1 LHAASIEK
9 RAWLCQISAA
19 GFRHRIPEI
28 YPLTSIALRCIL
40 FFPLY
45 GHWPYVTGILRLFAA
60 CFSICL
66 PFTTSNLR
74 IMNALAIEQ
83 SAPISPAP
91 AIAQYKRIENSSI
104 DRILHATR
112 KHLGTEI
119 AFVSRYVENH
129 EKELTHVDSDLEL
142 PMGPGFRD
150 SREDSYCWH
159 IYEGRLPQL
168 IQDPADHP
176 FAMTLGITEFLPVGC
191 HLNVPLKLSDGTVY
205 GSFCCLSRKPDRS
218 MGERDLDVLKAF
230 AALAVEQIEGAL
242 EHDER
247 RSFLERSISDL
258 IAKNSLQIFHQPIVD
273 LISANAVGSECLA
286 RFPDA
291 SERGPDRWFNEASEV
306 GLGVDLEMLAFRS
319 ALLTQ
324 EYAMPSNYLSINAS
338 PETIMSGMVVEA
350 LARGTSIHNGR
361 RLVVELTEHQK
372 VDDFGALKAA
382 IDQIRPYADLAIDDV
397 GAGYAGLRH
406 LVDLEP
412 DLLKLDMSLTRDIHK
427 DVARQALTAAMVHF
441 AKEIGS
447 KLVAE
452 GIECE
457 EERETLSSL
466 GVDYGQGYLFA
477 KPMPVIG
484 SAQYALGALL

>member
-1 LHAASIEK
+1 MISGCGARDVALEFASSRNALILASLTGLRVLEYLLFHFSPASIMQAQMVE
-9 RAWLCQISAA
+9 
-19 GFRHRIPEI
+19 P
-28 YPLTSIALRCIL
+28 TS
-40 FFPLY
+40 
-45 GHWPYVTGILRLFAA
+45 T
-60 CFSICL
+60 
-66 PFTTSNLR
+66 
-74 IMNALAIEQ
+74 
-83 SAPISPAP
+83 ISPAP
-91 AIAQYKRIENSSI
+91 AIAHYSRIENSSI
-104 DRILHATR
+104 DRILQATR

-129 EKELTHVDSDLEL
+129 EKELTHVDSDLDL
-142 PMGPGFRD
+142 PMGPGYRD

-176 FAMTLGITEFLPVGC
+176 MTQSMEITRILPVGC

-205 GSFCCLSRKPDRS
+205 GSFCCLSRQPDRS

-242 EHDER
+242 EEDER
-247 RSFLERSISDL
+247 RSILERSISEL
-258 IAKNSLQIFHQPIVD
+258 ITSNAMQILHQPIVD
-273 LISANAVGSECLA
+273 LNSGKPTGAECLA

-291 SERGPDRWFNEASEV
+291 QKRGPDKWFNEASEV
-306 GLGVDLEMLAFRS
+306 GLGVDLEMLAVRA

-324 EYAMPSNYLSINAS
+324 QYAAPHTYLSINAS
-338 PETIMSGMVVEA
+338 PETVMSGKVAEA
-350 LARGTSIHNGR
+350 LAQGGIAQDGR
-361 RLVVELTEHQK
+361 KLVVELTEHQK
-372 VDDFGALKAA
+372 VDDFRALKTA
-382 IDQIRPYADLAIDDV
+382 IDGIRPYADIAIDDV

-441 AKEIGS
+441 ANEIGS
-447 KLVAE
+447 RLVAE

-457 EERETLSSL
+457 EERATLAGL
-466 GVDYGQGYLFA
+466 GVDYGQGYFFA
-477 KPMPVIG
+477 KPMPVIA
-484 SAQYALGALL
+484 STQYILGEALKG